1 MGRVSQREGHS
12 RNHIVS
18 QSFLISSWCNMWEMR
33 KSENNPTGV
42 GESEPARLSDWFKVK
57 GEIGEYNEVQG
68 RSIKLAN
75 QKILCLEQEEQGQ
88 V

>member
-1 MGRVSQREGHS
+1 M
-12 RNHIVS
+12 
-18 QSFLISSWCNMWEMR
+18 
-33 KSENNPTGV
+33 

-68 RSIKLAN
+68 RSNKLAN
-75 QKILCLEQEEQGQ
+75 QKILWLEQEEQGQ